1 MLRPFLSCSRLL
13 QGCTEAAAQRASLS
27 TDIRVFDAAQKLFVT
42 PVELHGKRVKRFT
55 IDAVFQDTNSAGSSK
70 GTVVS
75 VHGSP
80 GSHKDF
86 KYITP
91 LLESQGYR
99 VVGINYPGFALSGD
113 SDELQ
118 HHNEERT
125 LFAQT
130 IIDRLNLRE
139 NVLFLGHSRG
149 SENALRLTVANQDK
163 SIGMALIAPTGFTL
177 HKTLRPMS
185 RLRRIRHF
193 YENYPITRRPLET
206 FFYHFYNR
214 VIGLRL
220 RHGRTALTALKTMS
234 LCDIEKQKPFVDEIN
249 KNDKLLAL
257 VCYSGRDHLIETE
270 ISAGFAAA
278 FKDRVHFVLGKTGDE
293 QAVTEE
299 IVKAFKVDDKRRV
312 TVELTDDNHFSQA
325 KRPKLIAASI
335 DAMFDAAKKFDK
347 K

>member
-13 QGCTEAAAQRASLS
+13 QGCTEAAAQRANMS
-27 TDIRVFDAAQKLFVT
+27 TDIRVFDSALKLFVT
-42 PVELHGKRVKRFT
+42 PVELHGKCGKFT
-55 IDAVFQDTNSAGSSK
+55 VDAVFQDTNSAGSSK

-80 GSHKDF
+80 GSHRDF

-91 LLESQGYR
+91 LLENQGYR

-130 IIDRLNLRE
+130 VIDRLNLRE

-163 SIGMALIAPTGFTL
+163 SIGMALIAPTGFTQQRSI
-177 HKTLRPMS
+177 RPLWMLE
-185 RLRRIRHF
+185 RVRHC
-193 YENYPITRRPLET
+193 YENYPVMRRPIERFL
-206 FFYHFYNR
+206 YHLCNR
-214 VIGLRL
+214 FVGLRV
-220 RHGRTALTALKTMS
+220 RHGRTAVSAIKTAYF
-234 LCDIEKQKPFVDEIN
+234 CDIEKQKPFVDKFNE
-249 KNDKLLAL
+249 NDKLLAL
-257 VCYSGRDHLIETE
+257 VCYSGNDHLIETE
-270 ISAGFAAA
+270 IGADFAAA
-278 FKDRVHFVLGKTGDE
+278 FKERIHLTLRKKDDE

-335 DAMFDAAKKFDK
+335 DAMFEAAKKLNMK
-347 K
+347 